1 MKTQQKHKEEL
12 DKIISLLDSL
22 LQDTSI
28 PSNVRA
34 NIALAKQR
42 LQDDEDL
49 ATSVSGAVYAL
60 DEVSNDINLPM
71 HGRTMIWN
79 LLSELEA
86 LKERA

>member
-1 MKTQQKHKEEL
+1 MAEKKNQNVER
-12 DKIISLLDSL
+12 IISFLDSL

-28 PSNVRA
+28 PRNVRA
-34 NIALAKQR
+34 NIALAKER
-42 LQDDEDL
+42 LQNGEDL
-49 ATSVSGAVYAL
+49 ATSVSGAIYAL

-86 LKERA
+86 LKEGAA